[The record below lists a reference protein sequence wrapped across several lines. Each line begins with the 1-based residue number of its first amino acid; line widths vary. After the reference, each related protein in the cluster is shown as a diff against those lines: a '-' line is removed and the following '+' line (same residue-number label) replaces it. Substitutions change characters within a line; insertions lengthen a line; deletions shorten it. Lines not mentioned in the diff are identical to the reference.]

1 MLLKILALF
10 LACCWAK
17 SGLTDA
23 EVRLHASMIA
33 CMNLGYAYLNDNQGL
48 WESLE
53 ENTTLRNQFA
63 TKIMHHTITKCM
75 DHASDE
81 QKNASYINFKEG
93 DPYFDYKSVF
103 NSTFFIEAEPLLKN
117 HSLLEPT

>member
-1 MLLKILALF
+1 
-10 LACCWAK
+10 
-17 SGLTDA
+17 
-23 EVRLHASMIA
+23 
-33 CMNLGYAYLNDNQGL
+33 
-48 WESLE
+48 
-53 ENTTLRNQFA
+53 
-63 TKIMHHTITKCM
+63 M

-117 HSLLEPT
+117 HSLLEPTWDENKYLEPIGRLHQKFRQSVKDNQERFKKLREKDTIVFGVNLSRMKGTT